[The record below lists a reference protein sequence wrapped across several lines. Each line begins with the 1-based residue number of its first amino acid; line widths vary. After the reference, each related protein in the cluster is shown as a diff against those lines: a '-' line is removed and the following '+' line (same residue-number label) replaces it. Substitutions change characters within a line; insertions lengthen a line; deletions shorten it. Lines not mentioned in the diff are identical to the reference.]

1 MVDESL
7 ELVET
12 LGVVGGLVAL
22 AHVAVDGILLGILA
36 LAEGRLVV
44 LEECLQVPD
53 AILPHVS

>member
-22 AHVAVDGILLGILA
+22 VHVAVDGILLGVLA

-44 LEECLQVPD
+44 LEECLQVAD
-53 AILPHVS
+53 AILPHVA